1 MVWAEGQTCRVLRF
15 FPTYLILGGLSAE
28 LNCARWFGSGCAIV
42 FVIELNFP
50 LLFPSMQVL
59 IQMDRATQRL
69 EPWKI
74 AVIVVVV
81 IAGLALI
88 IGLLTF
94 YLCHGKH
101 TTFLLSQD
109 FWNML
114 CFTWYCGLTWWFR
127 YKIHPGIESTW
138 EDVLDCTWVLNWLEN
153 LQEWLKYHL
162 LEIGILVFIVHL
174 FVSCFTVV
182 PALVSVVN
190 QRPAGFCGSHGGVSR
205 AQAMQSKLDL
215 EQSLSLLFVNSA
227 LWSPSLLVTR
237 EPNFP
242 LACWVDANSSEAP
255 ASVSEGTYVTW
266 CVPRCAHLRLM
277 WRWSPEKY
285 CSGCNIRLLGT
296 VLKVEMNP

>member
-162 LEIGILVFIVHL
+162 LEIGILVLSIYL
-174 FVSCFTVV
+174 F
-182 PALVSVVN
+182 LVLPWCLHWYPWLTKG
-190 QRPAGFCGSHGGVSR
+190 Q
-205 AQAMQSKLDL
+205 Q
-215 EQSLSLLFVNSA
+215 
-227 LWSPSLLVTR
+227 
-237 EPNFP
+237 
-242 LACWVDANSSEAP
+242 
-255 ASVSEGTYVTW
+255 ASVEAMVV
-266 CVPRCAHLRLM
+266 CLELRLC
-277 WRWSPEKY
+277 RVSLTLNKAYLCFLLTPHYGAPLCWSPESQIFHLPAEWMQTALRHLPLCQKGHMWPDVSHAVLTSGW
-285 CSGCNIRLLGT
+285 CEDGPQRNIVVGVISGCLG
-296 VLKVEMNP
+296 LSSK